1 MEHFKISDSV
11 GVPSTMAA
19 IMLNVMKMFNLSNI
33 SMSLTIVISLLSIAY
48 LSIGIALRLKEYKKQ
63 SSSSSTTE

>member
-63 SSSSSTTE
+63 SNSDSTTE